1 MRENQTQSEGQTLL
15 PEAEIFQLLR
25 MAVEGKPRTREELVA
40 VIEEAQRMRAEA
52 CLLDLVLDGQLCM
65 YQANGKI
72 MMCRP
77 DSDRPTESVEALQER
92 LDRIEQEY
100 LAPPD
105 RRY

>member
-1 MRENQTQSEGQTLL
+1 
-15 PEAEIFQLLR
+15 
-25 MAVEGKPRTREELVA
+25 MAVEGKPQTREELVA

-52 CLLDLVLDGQLCM
+52 CRLDLVLDGQLCM

-77 DSDRPTESVEALQER
+77 DADRPTESVEALQER

-100 LAPPD
+100 LTPPD